1 MIKLGQIEFGV
12 CKELLISSLNSKVD
26 RFQRKKL
33 ITKVTTH
40 TSLENSANS
49 SMKLRQEQTNL
60 TRRMCQIAEE
70 AGNKITS
77 QLNEDED

>member
-1 MIKLGQIEFGV
+1 M
-12 CKELLISSLNSKVD
+12 
-26 RFQRKKL
+26 